1 MKKIDKIVSSIRKT
15 LLENK
20 ELDEEKIERFNK
32 IIPGSKNPLM
42 VKILVITKIANNIWK
57 DMKETNIDEI
67 LLICDH
73 LWFNNE
79 YYEEYKVIIFL
90 LEKFVKK
97 EPKEIIKGLIVIPQ
111 NSILGIWSINLER
124 VYGLN

>member
-1 MKKIDKIVSSIRKT
+1 
-15 LLENK
+15 
-20 ELDEEKIERFNK
+20 
-32 IIPGSKNPLM
+32 M